1 MDLEPGTRIADDLP
15 HAGFHGGDLIPL
27 WHNCF
32 TLLRGAQWPLTVRR
46 PSGTGLLTADCSAN
60 LTATSCTKLIRQK
73 IVDPVRHQE
82 GIVRDSAG
90 SMASRMTFRNPYTM
104 LSCLHVDAPPCSGRY
119 WLAMRFQAGSPG
131 IGVKCLH
138 LYPQERLRPGM
149 LEQSTLLFGQG
160 VPESRRSMTAALPC
174 GASSHLSAS
183 RIRGDHSRMSTSVAG
198 WYHESLWVRCPD
210 GLPGSEKPRPR
221 T

>member
-1 MDLEPGTRIADDLP
+1 MLDFTARLAANSPKVNKRTTSFVTHVLACSLASEGTYALEPRLDLLPSSWQAMDLEPGTRIADDLP
-15 HAGFHGGDLIPL
+15 HTGFHGGDLIPL

-32 TLLRGAQWPLTVRR
+32 TLLSGAQWPLTVRR

-73 IVDPVRHQE
+73 IVGPVRHQE

-119 WLAMRFQAGSPG
+119 WLAMRFSSRQPG
-131 IGVKCLH
+131 NRGEMPAPL
-138 LYPQERLRPGM
+138 PSRA
-149 LEQSTLLFGQG
+149 ST
-160 VPESRRSMTAALPC
+160 AWHA
-174 GASSHLSAS
+174 
-183 RIRGDHSRMSTSVAG
+183 
-198 WYHESLWVRCPD
+198 
-210 GLPGSEKPRPR
+210 
-221 T
+221 